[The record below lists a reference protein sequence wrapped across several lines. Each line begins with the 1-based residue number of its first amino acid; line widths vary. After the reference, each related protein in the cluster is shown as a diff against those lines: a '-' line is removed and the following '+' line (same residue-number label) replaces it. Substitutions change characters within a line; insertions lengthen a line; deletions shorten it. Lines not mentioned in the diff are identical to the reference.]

1 MLDVKTIQQL
11 DDYVKDHDCVMTT
24 LEEQHMYDFINED
37 NVEQVRQ
44 ILKENPLVAKVASI
58 QCGNLS
64 VSCMDVEQIQY
75 VMDVFRRFYD
85 EHPFVHLEALGLD
98 DQKIVDTLYGDYIKE
113 VSEGYANAVLK
124 GTIEYVEDYL
134 SIDDIVQCSED
145 ARRHYVERALYDL
158 IEDIIWVV
166 DDLC

>member
-1 MLDVKTIQQL
+1 MLDVKMIQQL
-11 DDYVKDHDCVMTT
+11 DDYVKDHDCVMIA
-24 LEEQHMYDFINED
+24 LEDRHMYDFINED

-64 VSCMDVEQIQY
+64 ISCMDVEQIQH
-75 VMDVFRRFYD
+75 VMDVFCRFYD
-85 EHPFVHLEALGLD
+85 ELPFVHLEALGLD
-98 DQKIVDTLYGDYIKE
+98 DQKIVDALYGDCIKE

-145 ARRHYVERALYDL
+145 ARRHYVEHALYNL
-158 IEDIIWVV
+158 IEDIVWKV
-166 DDLC
+166 DDIC

>member
-11 DDYVKDHDCVMTT
+11 DDYDEDHDCIMII

-44 ILKENPLVAKVASI
+44 ILKENPLVDKVASI
-58 QCGNLS
+58 QCGNFS
-64 VSCMDVEQIQY
+64 VSCMDVEQIQH
-75 VMDVFRRFYD
+75 VVDAFRRFYD

-98 DQKIVDTLYGDYIKE
+98 DQKIVDALYDDYIKE

-134 SIDDIVQCSED
+134 SINDIVQCNED

>member
-11 DDYVKDHDCVMTT
+11 DDYVKDHDCVMIA

-37 NVEQVRQ
+37 NVDQVRQ

-64 VSCMDVEQIQY
+64 VSCMDVEQIQH

-85 EHPFVHLEALGLD
+85 EHPFVHLEALDLD
-98 DQKIVDTLYGDYIKE
+98 DQKIVDALYDDYIKE

-134 SIDDIVQCSED
+134 SINDIIQCSED

-158 IEDIIWVV
+158 IEDIVWII